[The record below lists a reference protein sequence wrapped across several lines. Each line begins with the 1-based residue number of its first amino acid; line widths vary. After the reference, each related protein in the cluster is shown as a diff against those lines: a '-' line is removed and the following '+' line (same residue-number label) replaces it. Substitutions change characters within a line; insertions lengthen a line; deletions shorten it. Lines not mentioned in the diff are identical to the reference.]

1 VEILFTLQH
10 GVQQVSSLAGV
21 EGHTPHDAC
30 HAMGRHFIEKAGNI
44 AAVHRQVGHAK
55 AAYFIQY
62 ARVTDQELAEA
73 LDDRRS
79 AFQFS

>member
-1 VEILFTLQH
+1 
-10 GVQQVSSLAGV
+10 
-21 EGHTPHDAC
+21 
-30 HAMGRHFIEKAGNI
+30 MGRHFIEKAGNI

-55 AAYFIQY
+55 AAYSIQY

-79 AFQFS
+79 AVEFC